1 MSTSNDPRLR
11 ELNRLKL
18 AMATF
23 ALQLDTFE
31 VRAHGVMLSIGRSG
45 EDGPGLGRRKEE
57 ENWQSIKSRGSKR
70 GM

>member
-1 MSTSNDPRLR
+1 MSTANDPRVS

-31 VRAHGVMLSIGRSG
+31 VRAHGVMLSIGRPH
-45 EDGPGLGRRKEE
+45 EDGAGHGRRKEE
-57 ENWQSIKSRGSKR
+57 EWQSIKSRGSR
-70 GM
+70 QGM

>member
-1 MSTSNDPRLR
+1 MSTSSDPRVR

-31 VRAHGVMLSIGRSG
+31 VRAYGVMLSIGRPS
-45 EDGPGLGRRKEE
+45 EDGPGHGRRKEDE
-57 ENWQSIKSRGSKR
+57 IGSQ
-70 GM
+70 

>member
-1 MSTSNDPRLR
+1 MSTPNDPRLR

-31 VRAHGVMLSIGRSG
+31 VRAHSVLLSIGRPT
-45 EDGPGLGRRKEE
+45 EDWPGHRRRKEE
-57 ENWQSIKSRGSKR
+57 DIAGQ
-70 GM
+70 

>member
-1 MSTSNDPRLR
+1 MSASSEPRVR

-31 VRAHGVMLSIGRSG
+31 VRAHGVLLSIGRPS
-45 EDGPGLGRRKEE
+45 EDGPGHRRRKEE
-57 ENWQSIKSRGSKR
+57 EIGNQ
-70 GM
+70 

>member
-1 MSTSNDPRLR
+1 MNTSNDPRVR

-31 VRAHGVMLSIGRSG
+31 VRAHGVLLSIDR
-45 EDGPGLGRRKEE
+45 PGDIGQVQRRRKEE
-57 ENWQSIKSRGSKR
+57 EIGGQ
-70 GM
+70 